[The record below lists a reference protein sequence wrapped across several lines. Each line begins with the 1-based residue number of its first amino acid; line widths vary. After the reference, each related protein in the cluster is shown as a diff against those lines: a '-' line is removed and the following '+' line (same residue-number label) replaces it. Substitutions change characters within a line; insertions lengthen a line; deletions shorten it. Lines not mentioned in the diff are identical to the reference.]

1 MSCSQRAK
9 YLGWISILNPFPAEA
24 LVWRCLARAPR
35 LKGKP
40 LEFHR
45 VFGILQ
51 WVTSWSPHGPSE
63 TSPGNELLNRGQ
75 LARTCLEPHW
85 PTEEGRVLLSG
96 LPCLKRFPCSIS
108 NVLPLPFLSSSPFS
122 HPRAEIRLERLDLPG
137 RRARCGAGVLRS
149 RDLEKCTVQRKE
161 FP

>member
-1 MSCSQRAK
+1 MSCSQLAK
-9 YLGWISILNPFPAEA
+9 YLGWISILEPIPCRGSPGA
-24 LVWRCLARAPR
+24 VWPEPQGSKESLRNFTGCLAFCSEWH
-35 LKGKP
+35 LGP
-40 LEFHR
+40 LR
-45 VFGILQ
+45 
-51 WVTSWSPHGPSE
+51 GPSE
-63 TSPGNELLNRGQ
+63 TSSGNELLNLGQ

-96 LPCLKRFPCSIS
+96 LPCLKSFPCSIS

-122 HPRAEIRLERLDLPG
+122 HPRAEIRLERLALPG

-149 RDLEKCTVQRKE
+149 RDLEECTVQRKE